1 MTNITIQDLFDAG
14 VYFGHRTRFWN
25 PKMAPYIFGV
35 RHKIHIINLDKTLP
49 LLQDALNFISST
61 AAKRGK
67 ILFVGTKPAAQ
78 EIIRAEAER
87 CGMPYVSYRWLGG
100 MLTNYKTI
108 RQSIKRLK
116 ELEDLRN
123 SPVFEK
129 FTKKE
134 ALTVSK
140 EVQKLEK
147 NLGGVRNM
155 NGLPDVVFAIDVGH
169 ENIAIS
175 EAQKLKI
182 PVVGIVDT
190 NGNPENIDYLIPGND
205 DSIKAIT
212 LYTQAIANAIID
224 ARSQLTEEAAVETVE
239 EGRKVMK
246 KTIKPTQ
253 KVVTKKVTSKVGEEE
268 TPIVHEEVSEPE
280 SSEKKQHTVSK
291 IKTKVKIAMPEK
303 TIKEEDSAEKTKKSV
318 IVKKEKNTAHHTKT
332 SHK

>member
-1 MTNITIQDLFDAG
+1 MTNITLQDLFDAG

-25 PKMAPYIFGV
+25 PKMTPYIFGV

-49 LLQDALNFISST
+49 LLKDAVNFIGSV

-116 ELEDLRN
+116 DLEDLRN

-134 ALTVSK
+134 ALSLNK
-140 EVQKLEK
+140 EIQKLEK

-155 NGLPDVVFAIDVGH
+155 SGLPDVIFVIDVGH

-190 NGNPENIDYLIPGND
+190 NCSPEGIDYAVPGND

-212 LYTQAIANAIID
+212 LYTQAMANAIID
-224 ARSQLTEEAAVETVE
+224 ARSNLGEETAVEEAE
-239 EGRKVMK
+239 EGRKVAK
-246 KTIKPTQ
+246 KTIKSAH
-253 KVVTKKVTSKVGEEE
+253 KVVTKKIVKLDEEE
-268 TPIVHEEVSEPE
+268 PVSQETTPEEDEEHEQ
-280 SSEKKQHTVSK
+280 EKSADSK
-291 IKTKVKIAMPEK
+291 IKVKVKSHITE
-303 TIKEEDSAEKTKKSV
+303 KSV
-318 IVKKEKNTAHHTKT
+318 KEAKEAHKPAKKVAVKTEKGTKHSKV